1 MENQKPTI
9 ESDNWLKAEC
19 YRMLFNIGI
28 EAIITSL
35 VMALMLVG
43 FIYIETTKESIFTW
57 ILLMI
62 FFNLPRIV
70 VVKLFKQKQRDDNET
85 LRWGRFFIVTV
96 VLSGIAWGIAPF
108 ILISEIDSP
117 YNYVIYFTLF
127 GVCAGATGMYS
138 VSLLAVLAFIVPML
152 LPNVIRFFLE
162 GGAIFNTLGI
172 FVIFYIT
179 VIAIIARKVN
189 RESIQTIKLTKNLM
203 QEVEER
209 KAAERKLAIS
219 NKELISAKE
228 QADSATKAKSVF
240 LANMSHEI
248 RTPMNAIIGMTH
260 LALRTSLSKKQLD
273 YLSKIKL
280 ASDNLLSVIN
290 DILDFSKIE
299 AGKMD
304 IELVEFDIDNV
315 LNDISNLFSDQKSD
329 KHIEFI
335 VDRSQSTPRG
345 LIGDPHRLE
354 QVIINLVNNA
364 FKFTNQGKIILS
376 VDKIKDKGNEVQL
389 RFSVSDTGIGIDP
402 DKLNKIYDSF
412 MQTDT
417 STTRKYG
424 GTGLGLAIT
433 KQLIEL
439 MGGNIHVNST
449 PNEGSVFAFEI
460 QFRTH
465 TNIFAQDDI
474 LDESKDSKDIR
485 MDGARVLVAEDN
497 SVNQQVI
504 SELLTHHGI
513 KADIAKNGQEA
524 IDKIRKDHYDLVLM
538 DGQMP
543 VMDGYQATREIRKMP
558 KFAELPII
566 AVTAYALESEKE
578 DAIAA
583 GMNEHLSKPI
593 DPEKL
598 DAVLSRWLNIE
609 KDNIYESTENDQYK
623 EILNNIPGIDINAGL
638 ARVRNNYSKYFDIL
652 MSIHTDH
659 FQDIENIQKA
669 LNNNDKIQ
677 ASAITH
683 SLKGVAGNIGAME
696 LYNLL
701 RTLERELAS
710 DGNTEQLL
718 TECNQLNTKLMNS
731 LKLLQVSASEISK
744 QQHDIEKT
752 SSKFN
757 IDALTK
763 ALSELSNKVK
773 IQTHDAAEYL
783 PQVEIALG
791 GLEIERF
798 NELKIALDRFQFSK
812 AQQLIDELLM
822 IKECN

>member
-1 MENQKPTI
+1 MT
-9 ESDNWLKAEC
+9 
-19 YRMLFNIGI
+19 
-28 EAIITSL
+28 
-35 VMALMLVG
+35 
-43 FIYIETTKESIFTW
+43 
-57 ILLMI
+57 
-62 FFNLPRIV
+62 
-70 VVKLFKQKQRDDNET
+70 
-85 LRWGRFFIVTV
+85 
-96 VLSGIAWGIAPF
+96 
-108 ILISEIDSP
+108 
-117 YNYVIYFTLF
+117 
-127 GVCAGATGMYS
+127 
-138 VSLLAVLAFIVPML
+138 
-152 LPNVIRFFLE
+152 NV
-162 GGAIFNTLGI
+162 AN
-172 FVIFYIT
+172 
-179 VIAIIARKVN
+179 KVN
-189 RESIQTIKLTKNLM
+189 KDSIQTIKLTKS
-203 QEVEER
+203 
-209 KAAERKLAIS
+209 LAIS
-219 NKELISAKE
+219 NEELILAKE
-228 QADSATKAKSVF
+228 QADSATKAKSSF

-260 LALRTSLSKKQLD
+260 LASKTNLSMKQLD
-273 YLSKIKL
+273 YISKIQS
-280 ASDNLLSVIN
+280 ASRNLLNIIN
-290 DILDFSKIE
+290 DILDISKIE

-304 IELVEFDIDNV
+304 VELVEFNIENV
-315 LNDISNLFSDQKSD
+315 LNQISNLFSDKSD
-329 KHIEFI
+329 KSIEFI
-335 VDRSQSTPRG
+335 VDCSQATPKG

-364 FKFTNQGKIILS
+364 FKFTHKGKIILS
-376 VDKIKDKGNEVQL
+376 VDKIDEAGDEVLL
-389 RFSVSDTGIGIDP
+389 RFSISDTGIGIEP
-402 DKLNKIYDSF
+402 DKLHKIYDSF

-417 STTRKYG
+417 STTRIYG

-449 PNEGSVFAFEI
+449 PNEGSVFTFEI

-465 TNIFAQDDI
+465 QNIHP
-474 LDESKDSKDIR
+474 KDVIKNSKDIQ
-485 MDGARVLVAEDN
+485 MDGVRVLVAEDN

-504 SELLTHHGI
+504 SELLAYHGI
-513 KADIAKNGQEA
+513 EVDIAINGQEA
-524 IDKIRKDHYDLVLM
+524 LDKIQKNHYDLVLM

-543 VMDGYQATREIRKMP
+543 VMDGYQATREIRKTP
-558 KFAELPII
+558 EFAELPII

-578 DAIAA
+578 NAIAA

-593 DPEKL
+593 DPEQL
-598 DAVLSRWLNIE
+598 DAVLSKWLNIE
-609 KDNIYESTENDQYK
+609 KDNTYESTENDQYK
-623 EILNNIPGIDINAGL
+623 EILNNIPGIDINTGL

-652 MSIHTDH
+652 MSLHTDH

-744 QQHDIEKT
+744 QQHDIEK
-752 SSKFN
+752 SSGKFD